1 MENVEIRSPRA
12 IEAEPIM
19 LSIEGFSDLY
29 ADACVRGENGELLLL
44 SLYGRDT
51 SVLQFMSA
59 FSVRRDQ
66 GGLLQAGQASF
77 NLTEDG
83 ARHTVFVPEPERL
96 QKFTGRFPDRNLFG
110 SLTHTWLYDPVLI
123 QPDRPGATAWLVSD
137 EHEVPRSQLWALIQD
152 LSPLPL
158 LDHWRDPLLDGLGD
172 RLCMPLSRFRFPP
185 LGKVGGVRVTLEDR
199 FQDIVSMAVKQGLLT
214 LEADDL
220 AADAAERI
228 RAIAEALPRAQASAK
243 PLFQLGRVVMTA
255 GVELLLER
263 HPDLVDRCLGA
274 YVRGD
279 WGVSSEPEQNDEA
292 VRSGD
297 CRIFAAYPI
306 DPARPSAGYG
316 ANTVWIITEADRS
329 VTTLL
334 LPDEY

>member
-1 MENVEIRSPRA
+1 
-12 IEAEPIM
+12 M

-59 FSVRRDQ
+59 FSVSRDQ
-66 GGLLQAGQASF
+66 GGLLQAGEATF
-77 NLTEDG
+77 TLADDG
-83 ARHTVFVPEPERL
+83 ARYTIFVPEPERL

-110 SLTHTWLYDPVLI
+110 SLTHTWLYDPVLV
-123 QPDRPGATAWLVSD
+123 QLDRPGGTAWLVSD
-137 EHEVPRSQLWALIQD
+137 ERDVPRSQLWALIRD

-172 RLCMPLSRFRFPP
+172 RLCMPLSRFKFPP
-185 LGKVGGVRVTLEDR
+185 LGKVGGVRVTLEER
-199 FQDIVSMAVKQGLLT
+199 FQDIVSMAVKQGVLT

-220 AADAAERI
+220 SADAAGLI
-228 RAIAEALPRAQASAK
+228 QAIAEALPPVRALFK
-243 PLFQLGRVVMTA
+243 PLFELGRVVMTA
-255 GVELLLER
+255 GVEPFLER

-297 CRIFAAYPI
+297 RILAAYPI

-316 ANTVWIITEADRS
+316 TNTLWLITEADRS

-334 LPDEY
+334 LPEEY

>member
-1 MENVEIRSPRA
+1 
-12 IEAEPIM
+12 M

-29 ADACVRGENGELLLL
+29 ADACVRGENAELLLL

-51 SVLQFMSA
+51 AALQFMSA

-77 NLTEDG
+77 ILTDEG

-96 QKFTGRFPDRNLFG
+96 QKFTGRFPERNLFG
-110 SLTHTWLYDPVLI
+110 PLTHSWLYDPVLI
-123 QPDRPGATAWLVSD
+123 QPDRPGGTAWLVSD
-137 EHEVPRSQLWALIQD
+137 EPDVPRAQLWALIRE

-172 RLCMPLSRFRFPP
+172 RLYRPLSRFKCPP
-185 LGKVGGVRVTLEDR
+185 LGQVGGVRVTLEAR
-199 FQDIVSMAVKQGLLT
+199 FQDIVSMAVKQELLT
-214 LEADDL
+214 LEADEL
-220 AADAAERI
+220 ASEAAARI
-228 RAIAEALPRAQASAK
+228 RAIAESLPRPQAVAQ
-243 PLFQLGRVVMTA
+243 PLFALGRLVMTA
-255 GVELLLER
+255 GVEPLITR
-263 HPDLVDRCLGA
+263 DPDLVDRCLGA

-279 WGVSSEPEQNDEA
+279 WGVSAEPEQNDEA
-292 VRSGD
+292 VHSGEG
-297 CRIFAAYPI
+297 RILAAYPI

-316 ANTVWIITEADRS
+316 ANTLWIITEADRS

>member
-1 MENVEIRSPRA
+1 
-12 IEAEPIM
+12 M

-59 FSVRRDQ
+59 FSVPRDQ
-66 GGLLQAGQASF
+66 GGLLQAGEATF
-77 NLTEDG
+77 TLADAG

-110 SLTHTWLYDPVLI
+110 SLTHTWLYDPVLVQI
-123 QPDRPGATAWLVSD
+123 DRPGGTAWLVSD
-137 EHEVPRSQLWALIQD
+137 EREVPRSQLWALIRD

-172 RLCMPLSRFRFPP
+172 RLCMPLSRFRYPP
-185 LGKVGGVRVTLEDR
+185 LGKVGGVHVTLEER
-199 FQDIVSMAVKQGLLT
+199 FQDIVSMAVKQGVLT

-220 AADAAERI
+220 PADAAGLI
-228 RAIAEALPRAQASAK
+228 QAIAEALPPVRALFK
-243 PLFQLGRVVMTA
+243 PLFELGRVVMTA
-255 GVELLLER
+255 GVEPFLER

-297 CRIFAAYPI
+297 RILAAYPI

-316 ANTVWIITEADRS
+316 TNTLWLITEADRS

-334 LPDEY
+334 LPEEY

>member
-1 MENVEIRSPRA
+1 
-12 IEAEPIM
+12 M

-59 FSVRRDQ
+59 FSVPRDQ
-66 GGLLQAGQASF
+66 GGLLQAGEVTFTLAD
-77 NLTEDG
+77 DG

-110 SLTHTWLYDPVLI
+110 SLTHTWLYDPVLV
-123 QPDRPGATAWLVSD
+123 QLNRPGGTAWLVSD
-137 EHEVPRSQLWALIQD
+137 ECEVPRSQLWALIRD

-172 RLCMPLSRFRFPP
+172 RLYMPLSRFKFPP
-185 LGKVGGVRVTLEDR
+185 LGKVGGVRVTLEER
-199 FQDIVSMAVKQGLLT
+199 FQDLVSMAVKQGVLT

-220 AADAAERI
+220 PADAAGRI
-228 RAIAEALPRAQASAK
+228 QGIAEALPPVRAQSK
-243 PLFQLGRVVMTA
+243 PLFELGRVVMTA
-255 GVELLLER
+255 GVELFLER

-274 YVRGD
+274 YLRGD

-297 CRIFAAYPI
+297 SRIFAAYPI

-316 ANTVWIITEADRS
+316 ANTLWLITEADRS

-334 LPDEY
+334 LPEEY

>member
-1 MENVEIRSPRA
+1 
-12 IEAEPIM
+12 M

-59 FSVRRDQ
+59 FSVPRDQ
-66 GGLLQAGQASF
+66 GGLLQAGEAIF
-77 NLTEDG
+77 TLTDEG
-83 ARHTVFVPEPERL
+83 ARHTVFVPEPDRL

-110 SLTHTWLYDPVLI
+110 PLTHTWLYDPVLVQLD
-123 QPDRPGATAWLVSD
+123 QPGGTAWLVSD
-137 EHEVPRSQLWALIQD
+137 ERDVPRSQLWALIRD

-172 RLCMPLSRFRFPP
+172 RLCMPLSCFRHPP
-185 LGKVGGVRVTLEDR
+185 LGKVGGVRVTLEER
-199 FQDIVSMAVKQGLLT
+199 FQDLVSMAVKQGVLT

-228 RAIAEALPRAQASAK
+228 RAIAERLPPARALDK
-243 PLFQLGRVVMTA
+243 PLFELGRVLMTA
-255 GVELLLER
+255 GVEPLLER

-279 WGVSSEPEQNDEA
+279 WGVSSEPDQNDEA
-292 VRSGD
+292 VWSGD
-297 CRIFAAYPI
+297 RIFAAYPI

-316 ANTVWIITEADRS
+316 TNTLWIITEADRS

-334 LPDEY
+334 LPEEY